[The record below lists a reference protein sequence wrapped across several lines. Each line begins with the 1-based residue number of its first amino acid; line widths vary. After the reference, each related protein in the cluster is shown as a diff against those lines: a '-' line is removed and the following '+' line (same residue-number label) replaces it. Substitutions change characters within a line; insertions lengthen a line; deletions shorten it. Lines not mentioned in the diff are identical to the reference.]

1 MDFLDKV
8 RIVVKAGNGGDG
20 CAAFHREKF
29 VMKGGPSGGDGGN
42 GGSVVFYADPRLNTL
57 LPFRF
62 QRFYRAENGGK
73 GQIELKR
80 GRDGE
85 DMVIHVPVG
94 TVVRDLQTGA
104 IVADMSEP
112 ERKKV
117 VIRGGRG
124 GKGNARF
131 ATPTKQAPQFAQNG
145 IKMEERE
152 MELEL
157 KTIADVGIIGL
168 PSVGKSS
175 ILSVL
180 TAARPKIAAYH
191 FTTLT
196 PNLGVAEHKGRS
208 FVMADIPGL
217 IEGAAEGAGLGHD
230 FLRHIERTRLLIH
243 VIDASGMEGRD
254 PVEDFHKINEEL
266 TKFSPALGELT
277 QVVAAN
283 KMDLPEAQ
291 ENLERIR
298 TALDEEGYTVY
309 PVSAA
314 TGEGFE
320 GMLDA
325 VIRFLDLL
333 PPVLTYPETE
343 LETGPRYEKGFTLS
357 RGDDGAYVLSG
368 GEVDKLLD
376 STDPN
381 NEVSMRRFQ
390 QLLIKTGM
398 ISALRE
404 AGAKEGDTIRLGEW
418 EFDFIE

>member
-20 CAAFHREKF
+20 CSHFHREKF

-73 GQIELKR
+73 GLIDMKR
-80 GRDGE
+80 GKDGE
-85 DMVIHVPVG
+85 DMLIHVPVG
-94 TVVRDLQTGA
+94 TVVKDRQTGA
-104 IVADMSEP
+104 ILADMSEP
-112 ERKKV
+112 ERKKTV
-117 VIRGGRG
+117 LKGGHG

-131 ATPTKQAPQFAQNG
+131 ATPTKQAPQFAQPG
-145 IKMEERE
+145 IKTEERE
-152 MELEL
+152 LELEL

-196 PNLGVAEHKGRS
+196 PNLGVAEHKGTS

-243 VIDASGMEGRD
+243 VLDASGMEGRD
-254 PVEDFHKINEEL
+254 PLEDFYKINSEL
-266 TKFSPALGELT
+266 IKFSPALGDLS
-277 QVVAAN
+277 QIVLAN
-283 KMDLPEAQ
+283 KMDIPEAQ
-291 ENLERIR
+291 QNLPKIKA
-298 TALDEEGYTVY
+298 ALEEEGYSVF

-320 GMLDA
+320 EMLDM
-325 VIRFLDLL
+325 VIKLLDML
-333 PPVLTYPETE
+333 PPVLTFEETE
-343 LETGPRYEKGFTLS
+343 LDLGPRYEKGFTLK
-357 RGDDGAYVLSG
+357 RADDGAFVLSG
-368 GEVDKLLD
+368 GDVDMLLD

-404 AGAKEGDTIRLGEW
+404 AGCKEGDTIRLGEW

>member
-73 GQIELKR
+73 GLIELKR
-80 GRDGE
+80 GKDGE

-94 TVVRDLQTGA
+94 TVVRDLETGA

-131 ATPTKQAPQFAQNG
+131 ATATKQAPQFAQSG
-145 IKMEERE
+145 VKTEERE

-180 TAARPKIAAYH
+180 TAAKPKIAAYH

-196 PNLGVAEHKGRS
+196 PNLGVAEHKGKS

-230 FLRHIERTRLLIH
+230 FLRHIERTRLLVH

-266 TKFSPALGELT
+266 TKFSVPGVRRHGGGVRGDVGCGDPLPGPA
-277 QVVAAN
+277 AAGAH
-283 KMDLPEAQ
+283 LPRGGAGDGPPV
-291 ENLERIR
+291 R
-298 TALDEEGYTVY
+298 EGVHPLPGGRRGLRAFRRGGGQASRLHRPQQRGQHA
-309 PVSAA
+309 PVPA
-314 TGEGFE
+314 
-320 GMLDA
+320 DA
-325 VIRFLDLL
+325 HQDRHDRRPSGGGRQGRGHHKAWRMGIRFCGIKPLDF
-333 PPVLTYPETE
+333 PP
-343 LETGPRYEKGFTLS
+343 
-357 RGDDGAYVLSG
+357 G
-368 GEVDKLLD
+368 GRCI
-376 STDPN
+376 P
-381 NEVSMRRFQ
+381 
-390 QLLIKTGM
+390 
-398 ISALRE
+398 
-404 AGAKEGDTIRLGEW
+404 
-418 EFDFIE
+418 

>member
-8 RIVVKAGNGGDG
+8 RIVVKAGDGGDG

-42 GGSVVFYADPRLNTL
+42 GGSVIFYADPRLNTL

-73 GQIELKR
+73 GLNEMKK
-80 GRDGE
+80 GKDGA

-94 TVVRDLQTGA
+94 TVVRDLETGA

-112 ERKKV
+112 ERKKT

-145 IKMEERE
+145 IKREERE

-196 PNLGVAEHKGRS
+196 PNLGVAEHKGHS

-230 FLRHIERTRLLIH
+230 FLRHIERTRLLVH

-254 PVEDFHKINEEL
+254 PVEDFRKINEEL
-266 TKFSPALGELT
+266 AKFSPALGELT

-291 ENLERIR
+291 ENLARIR
-298 TALDEEGYTVY
+298 EALDEEGYTVY

-320 GMLDA
+320 EMLDA

-333 PPVLTYPETE
+333 PPVLTFPETE
-343 LETGPRYEKGFTLS
+343 LETGPQYEKGFTLS
-357 RGDDGAYVLSG
+357 RADDGAYVLSG

-390 QLLIKTGM
+390 QMLIKTGM
-398 ISALRE
+398 IAALRE
-404 AGAKEGDTIRLGEW
+404 AGCVEGDTIRMGAW
-418 EFDFIE
+418 EFDFVE

>member
-73 GQIELKR
+73 GLIELKR
-80 GRDGE
+80 GKDGE

-94 TVVRDLQTGA
+94 TVVRDLTTGA

-131 ATPTKQAPQFAQNG
+131 ATATKQAPQFAQSG
-145 IKMEERE
+145 VKTEERE

-180 TAARPKIAAYH
+180 TAAKPKIAAYH

-196 PNLGVAEHKGRS
+196 PNLGVAEHKGKS

-230 FLRHIERTRLLIH
+230 FLRHIERTRLLVH

-254 PVEDFHKINEEL
+254 PVEDFHRINEEL
-266 TKFSPALGELT
+266 RA
-277 QVVAAN
+277 
-283 KMDLPEAQ
+283 
-291 ENLERIR
+291 
-298 TALDEEGYTVY
+298 ALDEEGYTVY

-320 GMLDA
+320 EMLDA

-333 PPVLTYPETE
+333 PPVLTYPEVE

-390 QLLIKTGM
+390 QMLIKTGM
-398 ISALRE
+398 IAALRE
-404 AGAKEGDTIRLGEW
+404 AGAKEGDTIKLGEW
-418 EFDFIE
+418 EFDFVE

>member
-42 GGSVVFYADPRLNTL
+42 GGSVIFYADPRLNTL

-80 GRDGE
+80 GKDGE

-94 TVVRDLQTGA
+94 TVVRDLETGA

-145 IKMEERE
+145 IKTEERE

-180 TAARPKIAAYH
+180 TAAKPKIAAYH

-196 PNLGVAEHKGRS
+196 PNLGVAEHKGKS

-230 FLRHIERTRLLIH
+230 FLRHIERTRLLVH
-243 VIDASGMEGRD
+243 VVDASGMEGRD
-254 PVEDFHKINEEL
+254 PVEDFHRINEEL

-291 ENLERIR
+291 ENIERIR
-298 TALDEEGYTVY
+298 AALDEEGYTVY
-309 PVSAA
+309 P
-314 TGEGFE
+314 
-320 GMLDA
+320 
-325 VIRFLDLL
+325 
-333 PPVLTYPETE
+333 ETE
-343 LETGPRYEKGFTLS
+343 LETAPRYEKGFTLT
-357 RGDDGAYVLSG
+357 RADDGAFVLSG

-390 QLLIKTGM
+390 QMLIKTGM

-404 AGAKEGDTIRLGEW
+404 AGAKEGDTIKLGEW
-418 EFDFIE
+418 EFHFVE

>member
-42 GGSVVFYADPRLNTL
+42 GGSVIFYADPRLNTL

-73 GQIELKR
+73 GLNEMKR
-80 GRDGE
+80 GKDGE

-94 TVVRDLQTGA
+94 TVVRDLETGA

-112 ERKKV
+112 ERRRT
-117 VIRGGRG
+117 VIKGGRG

-145 IKMEERE
+145 IKTEERE

-196 PNLGVAEHKGRS
+196 PHLGVAEHKSRS

-217 IEGAAEGAGLGHD
+217 LEGAAEGAGLGHD
-230 FLRHIERTRLLIH
+230 FLRHI
-243 VIDASGMEGRD
+243 
-254 PVEDFHKINEEL
+254 
-266 TKFSPALGELT
+266 FSPALGELT

-291 ENLERIR
+291 ENMERIR
-298 TALDEEGYTVY
+298 AALDEEGYTVY

-343 LETGPRYEKGFTLS
+343 LETGPQYEKGFTLT

-390 QLLIKTGM
+390 QMLIKTGM
-398 ISALRE
+398 IAALRE
-404 AGAKEGDTIRLGEW
+404 AGCKEGDTIKLGEW
-418 EFDFIE
+418 EFDFVE